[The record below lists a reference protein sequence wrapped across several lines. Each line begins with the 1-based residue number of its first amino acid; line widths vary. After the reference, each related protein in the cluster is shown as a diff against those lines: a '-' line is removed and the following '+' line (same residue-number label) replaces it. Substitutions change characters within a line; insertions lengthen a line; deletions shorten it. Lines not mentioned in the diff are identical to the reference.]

1 MKSKGKPYKTMEN
14 TVLILI
20 GVSSLTLII
29 DNPLSDPEGQKQQ
42 ILAIFESIFTILFLA
57 EALIK
62 VIAKGMIHN
71 TMKPITPY
79 LRDPWNIL
87 DAFVV
92 VASLGDMVLNMA
104 GINI

>member
-1 MKSKGKPYKTMEN
+1 
-14 TVLILI
+14 
-20 GVSSLTLII
+20 
-29 DNPLSDPEGQKQQ
+29 
-42 ILAIFESIFTILFLA
+42 LA

-92 VASLGDMVLNMA
+92 VASLGDMVLNVA